1 MRISIF
7 YNPENRDKIEAVV
20 KKRPQSAVLGIP
32 GERDLDWLRLF
43 GSSTSDAFWDWDIG
57 AESTHWQEP
66 APGVF
71 GYGAIQ
77 APDEWWRVHVHPE
90 DIDRAQAE
98 IQARLQGRDDRWS
111 IQFRLERK
119 TGDYLSVLSRAVI
132 VRDAQGRANRVLG
145 TLQSEPSA
153 SQLLRA
159 QDEERRRIARELH
172 DVTGQKIAALQ
183 LHLWH
188 TSQLIKDLP
197 PSARGKLDECISLAE
212 NCLLEIRTVSY
223 LLHPPLLD
231 ELGLEHALQLY
242 LDGFSQRSGIK
253 ATLNYDARLGRLPPD
268 WELALYRIVQEGLT
282 NIHRHSGSSTLQLR
296 VRQRGDL
303 LALQLTDQG
312 GVEKRRKGKAR
323 QATFVP
329 GMGIAGMRERA
340 QALGGDLRIESKPH
354 GTVMVVKIPLPK
366 R

>member
-1 MRISIF
+1 M
-7 YNPENRDKIEAVV
+7 VV
-20 KKRPQSAVLGIP
+20 KKRPRSAVLGIP

-43 GSSTSDAFWDWDIG
+43 ASSTSDAFWDWDIG
-57 AESTHWQEP
+57 AKSTQWQEP
-66 APGVF
+66 ATGVF
-71 GYGAIQ
+71 GYGAKR
-77 APDEWWRVHVHPE
+77 APDSWWRLRVHPE
-90 DIDRAQAE
+90 DLDRAESE
-98 IQARLQGRDDRWS
+98 IHARLGGRDDRWA
-111 IQFRLERK
+111 IQFRFERAA
-119 TGDYLSVLSRAVI
+119 GDYLSVLSRAVI
-132 VRDAQGRANRVLG
+132 LRDDAGHPNRVLG

-188 TSQLIKDLP
+188 TSRLIKDLP
-197 PSARGKLDECISLAE
+197 PGARGKLDECIGLAE

-231 ELGLEHALQLY
+231 ELGLEHALQMY
-242 LDGFSQRSGIK
+242 LDGFSLRSGIR
-253 ATLNYDARLGRLPPD
+253 ATLNYDSRLGRLPPD
-268 WELALYRIVQEGLT
+268 WELALYRIVQEGLS

-296 VRQRGDL
+296 VRQRGDV

-312 GVEKRRKGKAR
+312 GAKMQRKGQAR
-323 QATFVP
+323 RTPFVP

-340 QALGGDLRIESKPH
+340 QALGGDLRIESKPR

-366 R
+366 VTR